1 MYLEISQ
8 EQLFEHKEDLI
19 KREDVIWAVINAMSI
34 PAGRK
39 LSLTDMRVL
48 SNLLD
53 VPAVK

>member
-1 MYLEISQ
+1 MRFEISQ

-19 KREDVIWAVINAMSI
+19 KREDAIWAVINAMSI
-34 PAGRK
+34 STGRK

-48 SNLLD
+48 LNLLD